1 MAEKTKPIPKPADV
15 IRRRRADRI
24 IAQGY
29 VSLLLRCIVLAIVVA
44 VMLTQVFLIT
54 QVSGNGMY
62 PALEDGDLI
71 LAYRL
76 QADYM
81 KNDVVVYRAEG
92 QLQTGRILGRGGDV
106 ITMDE
111 SGNLRVNGTTQGG
124 EILYPT
130 YPREGQEYPYVV
142 PEGHVYILGD
152 YRTQT
157 KDSRDFGP
165 IPEGALE
172 GKVITLMRRRG
183 I

>member
-1 MAEKTKPIPKPADV
+1 MAKKMKTVPKALEV
-15 IRRRRADRI
+15 IHRRRTDYLI
-24 IAQGY
+24 GQGY
-29 VSLLLRCIVLAIVVA
+29 LSLLLRGMVLASVVF
-44 VMLTQVFLIT
+44 VLMTNVFLIT

-76 QADYM
+76 QRVYI

-92 QLQTGRILGRGGDV
+92 KTRMGRILGRGGDV
-106 ITMDE
+106 ITMDD
-111 SGNLRVNGTTQGG
+111 SGSLRVNGTTQGG

-130 YPREGQEYPYVV
+130 YPKAGTEYPYVV

-157 KDSRDFGP
+157 QDSRDFGP
-165 IPEGALE
+165 ISESALL
-172 GKVITLMRRRG
+172 GKVITLLRRRG